1 MLNLNSLTHAISSNE
16 DIRDSGDNLNQ
27 TLEVA
32 QKLEQWDI
40 RAPSFKKCEAAAVY
54 KAFQGMSMSTDLVS
68 VRKNLDHSF
77 LETIETCIEPNA
89 SARTLQSS
97 LRSFAVLNE
106 IDEIMT
112 AKHSEEL
119 KDAWS
124 AIKWRTIWMREA
136 RKDPTI
142 ARTILLTKLG
152 QYTAEA
158 RLKKPEEIMKQYM
171 EPAIRELKSNTKG
184 PVAGQVFHAGQ
195 ARRARKWF
203 NMDMQE
209 AQKLGDSRVAFLR
222 QSLENYL
229 LALQACDGYDN
240 DVFRMFSLWLE
251 YSHLALANHA
261 VSKYIQPVPSSKFV
275 VLMNQLSSRLQ
286 NESSDFQQIL
296 SSLVFR
302 ICKDHPYHGMNH
314 IYASSYTEKST
325 KDETVKSRYEATKNI
340 GRQLKADK
348 SSHEMW
354 DRISKANTIYN
365 DLAMFVDTNM
375 FKMGRDYELQRY
387 PISKKLMTAVPGLR
401 VPPLTMHIP
410 VQSSADYRD
419 VPKIHRFKSTM
430 GIANGLSQPKIVTAI
445 ADDGQPFKQLYK
457 SGNDDLRQ
465 DAIMEQVFEHVSQLL
480 RNHMATRLRNLNIR
494 TYKVVPLTHRS
505 GVIEFVQNT
514 MPLMN
519 YLDGA
524 HQTYHPKDWNQSQCR
539 KKITDISTHTHEERL
554 KVYREVC
561 RNFNPVLRYFFLER
575 FEDPD
580 DWFEKRLA
588 YTRSTAAIS
597 ILGHVLGLGDRH
609 CHNIL
614 LDQQSGEAVHIDL
627 GVAFE
632 AGRVLPVP
640 EVVPF
645 RLTRDVVDAMGYS
658 GVEGV
663 FRRCCEFT
671 LDTLRDERDSI
682 MTILNVLRYDPLYSW
697 SVSPLKAKKM
707 QEEAQ
712 KEAEGNNKSEGGG
725 AVGRS
730 GENNGGGGGTTTVSE
745 DPSGAGDVGEQR
757 FLLEIPMKRKEDE
770 EVQGEA
776 GRALSVVERK
786 LSKALSSAAAV
797 AELIQQ
803 ATDERNLAVLYS
815 GWSAWC

>member
-1 MLNLNSLTHAISSNE
+1 MH
-16 DIRDSGDNLNQ
+16 
-27 TLEVA
+27 
-32 QKLEQWDI
+32 
-40 RAPSFKKCEAAAVY
+40 
-54 KAFQGMSMSTDLVS
+54 
-68 VRKNLDHSF
+68 
-77 LETIETCIEPNA
+77 
-89 SARTLQSS
+89 
-97 LRSFAVLNE
+97 
-106 IDEIMT
+106 
-112 AKHSEEL
+112 
-119 KDAWS
+119 
-124 AIKWRTIWMREA
+124 
-136 RKDPTI
+136 
-142 ARTILLTKLG
+142 
-152 QYTAEA
+152 
-158 RLKKPEEIMKQYM
+158 
-171 EPAIRELKSNTKG
+171 
-184 PVAGQVFHAGQ
+184 
-195 ARRARKWF
+195 
-203 NMDMQE
+203 
-209 AQKLGDSRVAFLR
+209 
-222 QSLENYL
+222 
-229 LALQACDGYDN
+229 
-240 DVFRMFSLWLE
+240 
-251 YSHLALANHA
+251 
-261 VSKYIQPVPSSKFV
+261 
-275 VLMNQLSSRLQ
+275 
-286 NESSDFQQIL
+286 
-296 SSLVFR
+296 
-302 ICKDHPYHGMNH
+302 H
-314 IYASSYTEKST
+314 IYAGSYSDKNLKEDTA
-325 KDETVKSRYEATKNI
+325 KSRYAAAKNI

-348 SSHEMW
+348 ASRDTWE
-354 DRISKANTIYN
+354 RVNRANSIYN
-365 DLAMFVDTNM
+365 DLAMYVDTTM
-375 FKMGRDYELQRY
+375 FKQGRDYEMQKY
-387 PISKKLMTAVPGLR
+387 PISKKLLTSIPGLE
-401 VPPLTMHIP
+401 VPPITMHIQ
-410 VQSSADYRD
+410 VRSSGDYQD
-419 VPKIHRFKSTM
+419 VPKVKSFKPTM
-430 GIANGLSQPKIVTAI
+430 GIANGLSQPKTVTAFGT
-445 ADDGQPFKQLYK
+445 DGRPYKQLYK

-465 DAIMEQVFEHVSQLL
+465 DAIMEQVFEHVSELL
-480 RNHMATRLRNLNIR
+480 KNHTATRLRNLNIR
-494 TYKVVPLTHRS
+494 TYKVVPLSHRS

-519 YLDGA
+519 YLDRG
-524 HQTYHPKDWNQSQCR
+524 HVTYYPKDWTQENCR
-539 KKITDISTHTHEERL
+539 KKITGISSHTHEERL

-645 RLTRDVVDAMGYS
+645 RLTRDIVDAMGYT

-707 QEEAQ
+707 QEEQQ
-712 KEAEGNNKSEGGG
+712 KD
-725 AVGRS
+725 
-730 GENNGGGGGTTTVSE
+730 NNGADVKPENGADRLSE
-745 DPSGAGDVGEQR
+745 APSGVGDGVDEQR
-757 FLLEIPMKRKEDE
+757 FLLEMTSKRKEDE

-803 ATDERNLAVLYS
+803 ATDERNLAVLYG